1 MKKIITACITIMVLS
16 LMACSDDSSSPT
28 SANENSNTQTTS
40 SQPQSP
46 TQTTTSSTPATN
58 TNNNPSSQTSS
69 NQSQSPSQTTSNSTT
84 ETMYVAEIGYVCNG
98 FDFGSVDQAHATQ
111 GYVAMFQICGERA
124 TQGTGTTC
132 YSASEV
138 TAWMKSLNISAFS
151 QVNTDIAIYGASFR
165 WYNAVDGYMRYIY
178 VEPCFDGEGLMKRGG

>member
-1 MKKIITACITIMVLS
+1 MKKIIIACTTIMVLS

-28 SANENSNTQTTS
+28 SANENSNTQTTAN
-40 SQPQSP
+40 
-46 TQTTTSSTPATN
+46 STPATN

-69 NQSQSPSQTTSNSTT
+69 NQPQSPSQTTNNSTI

-98 FDFGSVDQAHATQ
+98 FDFSSVDQAHATQ
-111 GYVAMFQICGERA
+111 GYVAMFQICGDRA

-138 TAWMKSLNISAFS
+138 TIWMKNLNISAFS
-151 QVNTDIAIYGASFR
+151 QVNTDIAMYGASFR

-178 VEPCFDGEGLMKRGG
+178 VEPCFDGDGLMKRGG